1 MELHNRKIIGTCTVP
16 AVCGW
21 PLLHTSWDT
30 VHTHHITNFAFSTG
44 RHCPMLPSHSNQT
57 LLAGALASHFCET
70 CVWNELC
77 VPPANPAASA
87 FVSQASRRSLRLC
100 QRLMH
105 AGIFSGASCMVIMC
119 TWLPLVF
126 LNSDSVSKDS
136 HIAFGMEEKSASLLQ
151 GHVAALR
158 LHIINFTRKILK
170 LVAMSNFKNARNT
183 TEHDGSSL

>member
-1 MELHNRKIIGTCTVP
+1 
-16 AVCGW
+16 
-21 PLLHTSWDT
+21 
-30 VHTHHITNFAFSTG
+30 
-44 RHCPMLPSHSNQT
+44 
-57 LLAGALASHFCET
+57 
-70 CVWNELC
+70 
-77 VPPANPAASA
+77 
-87 FVSQASRRSLRLC
+87 
-100 QRLMH
+100 
-105 AGIFSGASCMVIMC
+105 
-119 TWLPLVF
+119 VF